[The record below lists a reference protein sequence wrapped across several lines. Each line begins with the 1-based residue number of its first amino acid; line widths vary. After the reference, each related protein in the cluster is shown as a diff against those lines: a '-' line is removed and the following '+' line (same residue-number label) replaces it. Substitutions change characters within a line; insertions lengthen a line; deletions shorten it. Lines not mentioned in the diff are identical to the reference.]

1 MFFARDAQSANFT
14 LDPTPRHTMTPRT
27 MRVAARYTA
36 RYVRTHSST
45 KSTDGD
51 RRVVVARATRR
62 RGVVRNAF
70 PNGDEKVNPS
80 NDQPPKIDASASA
93 YEILNIRPTA
103 SKDEIKR
110 KFLSLSKRYHPDVR
124 SVVDGSM
131 EAINAAYEKLTNE
144 DARAEYDAELAKQ
157 RRESRKRNKFSDGA
171 TTVYEGLV
179 GPIVSDIRASLDVCE
194 GDECELGVAERMV
207 DNIRQWARTLAFT
220 SELPLPLPLSVD
232 DIADGARLAF
242 MRYSIDEGLRE
253 AGALLIEVEEEATGT
268 RVVVRRSF
276 AVSSGAAKQEIP
288 GEGRVM
294 TSFLEE
300 FNYLIGDGGEQT
312 ESALYGEEE
321 EPRGLG
327 GIGSAIAAF
336 ALPGLPLFGAT
347 KSAPGG
353 AYKAYNLKQN
363 AKHIE

>member
-1 MFFARDAQSANFT
+1 
-14 LDPTPRHTMTPRT
+14 MTPRT
-27 MRVAARYTA
+27 TRVVARSTA
-36 RYVRTHSST
+36 RCVRTHSST

-51 RRVVVARATRR
+51 RRVVVARVTRR
-62 RGVVRNAF
+62 RVVVRMAF
-70 PNGDEKVNPS
+70 PNGAEN

-110 KFLSLSKRYHPDVR
+110 KFISLSKRYHPDVR

-157 RRESRKRNKFSDGA
+157 RRERRKKSTFSDGA

-232 DIADGARLAF
+232 DIAGGARLAF

-288 GEGRVM
+288 DR
-294 TSFLEE
+294 
-300 FNYLIGDGGEQT
+300 
-312 ESALYGEEE
+312 
-321 EPRGLG
+321 
-327 GIGSAIAAF
+327 
-336 ALPGLPLFGAT
+336 
-347 KSAPGG
+347 KSVV
-353 AYKAYNLKQN
+353 
-363 AKHIE
+363 

>member
-1 MFFARDAQSANFT
+1 
-14 LDPTPRHTMTPRT
+14 
-27 MRVAARYTA
+27 MRVVASTA
-36 RYVRTHSST
+36 HYVRAHSST
-45 KSTDGD
+45 KRPDDRNVVVFGRR
-51 RRVVVARATRR
+51 RRVVRMV
-62 RGVVRNAF
+62 F
-70 PNGDEKVNPS
+70 SSGDEKVNPS

-103 SKDEIKR
+103 SKDEIRR

-124 SVVDGSM
+124 STVDGSM

-157 RRESRKRNKFSDGA
+157 RRESRKKNKFSDGA

-194 GDECELGVAERMV
+194 ADECELGVAERMV

-232 DIADGARLAF
+232 DIVDGARLAF

-253 AGALLIEVEEEATGT
+253 AGALLIEVEQEATGT

-294 TSFLEE
+294 TSFLDE
-300 FNYLIGDGGEQT
+300 FNYLIGDGDQT
-312 ESALYGEEE
+312 ESASYGEAE
-321 EPRGLG
+321 EPKGLG

-353 AYKAYNLKQN
+353 AYKAYNLKQD